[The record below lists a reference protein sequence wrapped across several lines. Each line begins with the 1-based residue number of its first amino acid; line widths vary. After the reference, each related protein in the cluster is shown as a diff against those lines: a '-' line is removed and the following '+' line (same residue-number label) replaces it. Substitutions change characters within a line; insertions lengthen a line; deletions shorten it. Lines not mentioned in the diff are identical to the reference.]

1 VNLNKMKLLKCKN
14 LINKLLF
21 NVKFLF
27 VTMFVIFSLVRK
39 IIKSILFYFYNFIFL
54 GTNNNTQLMII
65 SKGES
70 IVFKISRNDIMIT
83 ILIYIY

>member
-1 VNLNKMKLLKCKN
+1 MNLNKMKLLKCKN